1 MKATKQ
7 KQTEQYKKDNEN
19 KSCFFEII
27 KKIDK
32 LLAKLANRHRDSTY
46 INKIRN
52 ENITTDHIE
61 IKIIVKYTFK
71 ACTPQNLKI

>member
-7 KQTEQYKKDNEN
+7 KQTEQYKKD
-19 KSCFFEII
+19 
-27 KKIDK
+27 
-32 LLAKLANRHRDSTY
+32 
-46 INKIRN
+46 N

-71 ACTPQNLKI
+71 ACTPQNWKI